1 MKFLKGL
8 ALSILSF
15 LLFLSLGVFGMVYM
29 LNNTFLNPD
38 FVVAQVDRLD
48 ISSLARELTEEQI
61 SGQLPQEAE
70 FLEEAIYSAISDQ
83 APWLKEQVNA
93 GIYSFYDFLLG
104 KSERLSLII
113 SLEPLKE
120 SLRDSLW
127 QAFMQNTPPELSG
140 LPQAQIEQYF
150 NQYYQQFSEQIPSTF
165 ELDESSIPPEV
176 MAQLV
181 QARQYISYAQTVYYA
196 LIGFMVLLVLGIIL
210 INRNV
215 RKTTRGL
222 GVPLLTYGALEYAGI
237 WVTKYLTPTYLSM
250 AEMPSSLQMWL
261 MGLIGDF
268 LAPLEMFSL
277 GLLAGGIALL
287 IVSFVYKRGR
297 EEE

>member
-8 ALSILSF
+8 ALSLLSF
-15 LLFLSLGVFGMVYM
+15 LLFLSLGVFSMVYM

-38 FVVAQVDRLD
+38 FVAAQVDRLD

-61 SGQLPQEAE
+61 SGQLPPEAE
-70 FLEEAIYSAISDQ
+70 FLEEAIYSTIADQ
-83 APWLKEQVNA
+83 EPWLKEQVNV

-127 QAFMQNTPPELSG
+127 QAFMQNIPPELSG

-181 QARQYISYAQTVYYA
+181 QARQYISYAQTIYYA
-196 LIGFMVLLVLGIIL
+196 SIGFMVLLVLGIIL

-215 RKTTRGL
+215 RSTTRGL
-222 GVPLLTYGALEYAGI
+222 GIPLLTYGALGYAGI
-237 WVTKYLTPTYLSM
+237 WATKYLTPTYLSM
-250 AEMPSSLQMWL
+250 AEIPSSLQMWL
-261 MGLIGDF
+261 MELIGDF

-277 GLLAGGIALL
+277 GLLAIGIVLL
-287 IVSFVYKRGR
+287 VVSFVYRRGR